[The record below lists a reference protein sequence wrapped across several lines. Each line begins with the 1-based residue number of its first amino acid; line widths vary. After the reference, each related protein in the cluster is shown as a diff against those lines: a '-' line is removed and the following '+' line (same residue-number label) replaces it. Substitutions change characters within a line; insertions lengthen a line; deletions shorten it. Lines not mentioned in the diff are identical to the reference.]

1 MAVKQ
6 RAVGAQGKEER
17 RTAILNA
24 AEKLYLKHPDRI
36 ASVAEVAVAAGLA
49 KGTVYLY
56 FPGKEEMLLALHQ
69 RHVERF
75 FAQMVGRLAA
85 PGAVGF
91 DEVFHVTRD
100 HFIRVPGYIA
110 LTSRCFAMMDREIPL
125 EVVIAFKK
133 RVGQLLGEA
142 GAGLSRHFPLTL
154 PQGVTILMHSY
165 ALIVGLW
172 QLVHPNERLGKAMD
186 QPALRALKLDY
197 EREIEAALRAL
208 WGGTLAAVQ
217 AAATQSRN
225 TR

>member
-6 RAVGAQGKEER
+6 RAVGAQEKRER
-17 RTAILNA
+17 RTAILDA
-24 AEKLYLKHPDRI
+24 VEKLYLRHPDRM
-36 ASVAEVAVAAGLA
+36 ANVAEVAVAAGLA

-56 FPGKEEMLLALHQ
+56 FPGKEEMLLALHE

-75 FAQMVGRLAA
+75 FARMVARLAGPA
-85 PGAVGF
+85 PVGF
-91 DEVFHVTRD
+91 DDVFKVTRD
-100 HFIRVPGYIA
+100 HFIRVPGYLA

-125 EVVIAFKK
+125 DVAIAFKK
-133 RVGQLLGEA
+133 RIGLLLAGA
-142 GAGLSRHFPLTL
+142 GAGLARHFPLTL

-165 ALIVGLW
+165 GLIVGLW
-172 QLVHPNERLGKAMD
+172 QLVHPNERLGKAMN

-208 WGGTLAAVQ
+208 WSGTLAAVK
-217 AAATQSRN
+217 AATPKSRK